1 MKKLIFR
8 IPLLFVLSVFLFYSC
23 TSTSESTENNV
34 SAEVVEDQS
43 AVQRPGEMSDDADIA
58 DNSDASYGLFN
69 EVEETEEYDLLSLAR
84 MEEDL
89 SKFVDL
95 VELSGLDASLM
106 MTEPVTVFMPT
117 NEAFEEMPKERY
129 DYLTDPQNKVELVK
143 LIQAHILPNEVS
155 TSTFENNQIIETS
168 NGENITVSTSAAGDL
183 VTVGGVNIVNG
194 DIKASNGTIHVVDG
208 VFTPEAT
215 DDVGV
220 GPY

>member
-8 IPLLFVLSVFLFYSC
+8 IPILLTLSAFLFYSC

-34 SAEVVEDQS
+34 SAEVIEDQS
-43 AVQRPGEMSDDADIA
+43 AMERPGDMPGNADIA
-58 DNSDASYGLFN
+58 DVADASYALFN

-106 MTEPVTVFMPT
+106 MTEAVTVFVPT
-117 NEAFEEMPKERY
+117 NAAIEQMSKERY
-129 DYLTDPQNKVELVK
+129 DYLTDPQNNEELVAF
-143 LIQAHILPNEVS
+143 IQAHTLPNEVS
-155 TSTFENNQIIETS
+155 TSEFENNQVIETS
-168 NGENITVSTSAAGDL
+168 TGENITISTSVSGV
-183 VTVGGVNIVNG
+183 VTIGGANIVHG
-194 DIKASNGTIHVVDG
+194 DIQASNGTIHVVDG
-208 VFTPEAT
+208 VFTPASS